1 MRTTPSISQPESLV
15 LRPHKMQFVID
26 ELPSLAVCCAGGI
39 YGGMEGVPYPVAGVA
54 VFFFLSLVLLYRFI
68 YLCRIHYHIGIE
80 QLVCEQ
86 GVFVRKVDY
95 MELYRIVDFQ
105 EHQSLMQ
112 QLCGLKTVRIFS
124 TDRNTPRLDLTGM
137 RRKDDIV
144 PLIRGR
150 VEYNKRK
157 REYMRLRIISLSL
170 VVSLIS
176 LFPQLAHAQ
185 VAASNPL
192 EWVALAEG
200 NEVINGQ
207 IEKQIKGQTQTAL
220 LQNTIAA
227 EFNRIH
233 QWEKQ
238 YNSYLKTASGYASS
252 LKACTHLYNDGV
264 RIFLTLGKL
273 GKAIGDNP
281 EGIVASMNM
290 NNLYIETATEL
301 VSVFTLLNDAV
312 AKGGT
317 ANMLTGAERSKT
329 LWALNDKLSAFSRKL
344 HLLYLS
350 IRYYTLNDV
359 WNNVTAGMLD
369 RSNGEVARMAM
380 SRWRRAAAFSR

>member
-1 MRTTPSISQPESLV
+1 M
-15 LRPHKMQFVID
+15 K
-26 ELPSLAVCCAGGI
+26 
-39 YGGMEGVPYPVAGVA
+39 
-54 VFFFLSLVLLYRFI
+54 
-68 YLCRIHYHIGIE
+68 
-80 QLVCEQ
+80 
-86 GVFVRKVDY
+86 
-95 MELYRIVDFQ
+95 
-105 EHQSLMQ
+105 
-112 QLCGLKTVRIFS
+112 
-124 TDRNTPRLDLTGM
+124 
-137 RRKDDIV
+137 
-144 PLIRGR
+144 
-150 VEYNKRK
+150 
-157 REYMRLRIISLSL
+157 LRIISLSL
-170 VVSLIS
+170 SAVL
-176 LFPQLAHAQ
+176 LCLLPQWAKAQ
-185 VAASNPL
+185 IAASNPL

-220 LQNTIAA
+220 MQNTIAA

-238 YNSYLKTASGYASS
+238 YNSYLKTANGYASS

-273 GKAIGDNP
+273 GKAIQNNP
-281 EGIVASMNM
+281 QGIAASIGM

-317 ANMLTGAERSKT
+317 ENMLTGAERSKA
-329 LWALNDKLSAFSRKL
+329 LWVLNDKLSAFSRKL

-359 WNNVTAGMLD
+359 WNNITAGMID
-369 RSNGEVARMAM
+369 RNNGEVARMAM
-380 SRWRRAAAFSR
+380 SRWRRAAAVVH

>member
-1 MRTTPSISQPESLV
+1 MMTDAPTGHFQSIVLQP
-15 LRPHKMQFVID
+15 HAGQFVID
-26 ELPSLAVCCAGGI
+26 EMPAIVLCCAAWV
-39 YGGMEGVPYPVAGVA
+39 YGGMEGLPLTALAVSVAA
-54 VFFFLSLVLLYRFI
+54 LLALVLLYRFI
-68 YLCRIHYHIGIE
+68 YLRRTRYHIGSE
-80 QLVCEQ
+80 QLISRH
-86 GVFVRKVDY
+86 GVLSRKTDY
-95 MELYRIVDFQ
+95 MEQYRIVDFV
-105 EHQSLMQ
+105 EHQNLMQ

-124 TDRNTPRLDLTGM
+124 MDRNTPRLDLVGIRHNFDVVT
-137 RRKDDIV
+137 
-144 PLIRGR
+144 LIRER

-157 REYMRLRIISLSL
+157 KGKYEITK
-170 VVSLIS
+170 
-176 LFPQLAHAQ
+176 
-185 VAASNPL
+185 SNPL
-192 EWVALAEG
+192 EWMALAEG
-200 NEVINGQ
+200 NEVINDQ
-207 IEKQIKGQTQTAL
+207 IEKQINGQTKTAM
-220 LQNTIAA
+220 LQNSIAA

-233 QWEKQ
+233 KWEKQ

-273 GKAIGDNP
+273 GNAIRNNP
-281 EGIVASMNM
+281 QGIIASMSM

-312 AKGGT
+312 AKGGKE
-317 ANMLTGAERSKT
+317 NMLTGAERSKT

-369 RSNGEVARMAM
+369 RNNGEAARMAM
-380 SRWRRAAAFSR
+380 SRWRRAAVLAR

>member
-1 MRTTPSISQPESLV
+1 MTDAPTGHFQSIVLQP
-15 LRPHKMQFVID
+15 HAGQFVID
-26 ELPSLAVCCAGGI
+26 ELPAIVLCCAAWV
-39 YGGMEGVPYPVAGVA
+39 YGGMEGLPLTALAVSVAA
-54 VFFFLSLVLLYRFI
+54 LLSLALLYRFI
-68 YLCRIHYHIGIE
+68 YLRRTRYHIGSE
-80 QLVCEQ
+80 QLISRH
-86 GVFVRKVDY
+86 GVLSRKTDY
-95 MELYRIVDFQ
+95 MEQYRIVDFV

-124 TDRNTPRLDLTGM
+124 MDRNTPRLDLVGIRHNFDVVT
-137 RRKDDIV
+137 
-144 PLIRGR
+144 LIRER

-157 REYMRLRIISLSL
+157 REYMKSRIISL
-170 VVSLIS
+170 VIFAVCMM
-176 LFPQLAHAQ
+176 PHWAKAQ
-185 VAASNPL
+185 ITASNPL
-192 EWVALAEG
+192 EWMALAEG
-200 NEVINGQ
+200 NEVINDQ
-207 IEKQIKGQTQTAL
+207 IEKQINGQTKTAM
-220 LQNTIAA
+220 LQNSIAA

-233 QWEKQ
+233 KWEKQ

-273 GKAIGDNP
+273 GNAIRNNP
-281 EGIVASMNM
+281 QGIIASMSM

-312 AKGGT
+312 AKGGKE
-317 ANMLTGAERSKT
+317 NMLTGAERSKT

-369 RSNGEVARMAM
+369 RNNGEAARMAM
-380 SRWRRAAAFSR
+380 SRWRRAAVLAR